1 MNKKIMFVAIF
12 TIILLCGCSS
22 KKRPAGEIVSESYG
36 KGYDN
41 WQEAYATYIEE
52 TDSNDRKLQYSLIC
66 LDEDDIP
73 ELYVE
78 GCCSADGEQVLTFH
92 ENELNILYLSRLGS
106 EHIPEK
112 GLIYNNCGHMDYY
125 PIYVYKLF
133 AGDFYIIGEGIWGGL
148 DWSDGIKLNEKG
160 EPDYQFEWEGK
171 RYSEEEFYEE
181 IDKVFPLEE
190 GVRPSEWY
198 EGDEILELM
207 SFGS

>member
-1 MNKKIMFVAIF
+1 MFVAIF

-78 GCCSADGEQVLTFH
+78 GHCSTAGAKQTIQFDKQRAMELI
-92 ENELNILYLSRLGS
+92 EILKRELNL
-106 EHIPEK
+106 
-112 GLIYNNCGHMDYY
+112 
-125 PIYVYKLF
+125 
-133 AGDFYIIGEGIWGGL
+133 
-148 DWSDGIKLNEKG
+148 
-160 EPDYQFEWEGK
+160 
-171 RYSEEEFYEE
+171 
-181 IDKVFPLEE
+181 
-190 GVRPSEWY
+190 
-198 EGDEILELM
+198 
-207 SFGS
+207 